1 MAIINDIKY
10 AFTNVSPIFWILR
23 TNAFIFTFQ
32 VGSAFPHVWDAD
44 KFLEASSSLGGV

>member
-10 AFTNVSPIFWILR
+10 AFTNVSPILMILR
-23 TNAFIFTFQ
+23 TNAFILPFQ
-32 VGSAFPHVWDAD
+32 IGSALPHVWDAD